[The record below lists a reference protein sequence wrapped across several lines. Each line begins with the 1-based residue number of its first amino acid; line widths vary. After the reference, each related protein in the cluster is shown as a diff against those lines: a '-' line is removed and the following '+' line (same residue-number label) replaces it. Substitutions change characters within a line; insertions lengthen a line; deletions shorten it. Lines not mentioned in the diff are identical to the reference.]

1 MGLFITAAQGA
12 RLEKLQ
18 STYKFTA
25 RGDIHDGKNIEC
37 ELVDTLSGKVWH
49 KDMGDTEPNAFAAAL
64 ASAPVEARIGGSQTV
79 QHSEPKNNKRLAQLE
94 AENAALRAQ
103 LAGKSAP
110 AAPAPVPD
118 DAESGEDEEDTD
130 DEPEV
135 VVPPTPPVKPATQ
148 PVQRSAP
155 PSITPPVKPAKAPTA
170 PPVKPASSD
179 GAPVKKT

>member
-1 MGLFITAAQGA
+1 MGLFITPAQGA

-25 RGDIHDGKNIEC
+25 RADIHDGKNIEC

-49 KDMGDTEPNAFAAAL
+49 KALGDSETNAL
-64 ASAPVEARIGGSQTV
+64 AEALKTVNVEARIGGSQTV
-79 QHSEPKNNKRLAQLE
+79 PLTEQKSSKRLAQLE

-118 DAESGEDEEDTD
+118 DAESADDEEDTD

-135 VVPPTPPVKPATQ
+135 VVPPAPPVKPATQ

-170 PPVKPASSD
+170 PPAKPVSPD
-179 GAPVKKT
+179 GAQVKKA